1 MSENLK
7 KETTLHFLD
16 YWRVIRSRKEI
27 VLAVLFLVV
36 LTGTAYTFTLPKIY
50 AAQSRIEV
58 NNDSVDIDPFNPSP
72 MGGTT
77 RGYDPYFL
85 RTQFEI
91 IQSKPI
97 LYEVINRLNLQE
109 VWGKKGEKLLKEVAY
124 KILRSSLNVSQ
135 YRDTS
140 LIAIT
145 AQRED
150 PKEAARIA
158 NELADVYRDARLDLK
173 YKEMTRAMDAL
184 SRELEKQQEKTD
196 LAAQRVEEVR
206 QKLDIT
212 VLPNSYSGGMSENSV
227 EKLRLQQ
234 LEGDRIASRVE
245 MLVAK
250 ARYEQL
256 ESMSDADLVT
266 ASAYLT
272 QDSFVEAMRTQIKD
286 YDVALASMLENYGPN
301 YPEVKQ
307 TQAARDELVA
317 KLQRALEGIKKGTRA
332 QYIVTKSKFEALEE
346 ELRGVR
352 SSDQESQREKFVP
365 FNKAQQELELQR
377 AIMNALKSRIAQEGI
392 TLQVPRTPVEI
403 VDSAE
408 EASRPISPNLI
419 LNVLM
424 SIFIGLGSGVGLAY
438 FIEYLDTS
446 IKTADDVE
454 RWLEL
459 PVLGL
464 IPQKVRPLIEEGPD
478 SEHAEGYR
486 VLRTNMAFADAGG
499 PRKGAFAVL
508 SGGAGEGKST
518 TAFNLAYIC
527 AQQGEKVLL
536 VDADLRRPVQHT
548 ILGVSN
554 RFGLTNVLLRDV
566 PVEET
571 IKTTS
576 VPNLHFLPSG
586 RLPRTS
592 LGVLDPKRISEL
604 VFSLKLKYDI
614 IIFDTPP
621 LVGIS
626 DSAIIAKE
634 MDGILM
640 VVQYRKYPRDMIIR
654 AKQMLDTLGVPQV
667 GVVLNNINIMR
678 DDYYYYYHSYYSNYH
693 YYRSQEENPV
703 VSSGTQRPA

>member
-1 MSENLK
+1 MSENEK

-36 LTGTAYTFTLPKIY
+36 ITGTAYTFTLPKIY
-50 AAQSRIEV
+50 AAMARIEV
-58 NNDSVDIDPFNPSP
+58 NNDSVEIDPFNPAAS
-72 MGGTT
+72 GA

-97 LYEVINRLNLQE
+97 LYDVINRLNLQE
-109 VWGKKGEKLLKEVAY
+109 VWGKGGEKIPKEVAY
-124 KILRSSLNVSQ
+124 KILLSSLNVSQ
-135 YRDTS
+135 YRDTN
-140 LIAIT
+140 LIALS
-145 AQRED
+145 AKRQD

-158 NELADVYRDARLDLK
+158 NELADVYRDARLDMK

-184 SRELEKQQEKTD
+184 SRELEKQQEKVD
-196 LAAQRVEEVR
+196 FAQQRVEDLR
-206 QKLDIT
+206 QELNIT
-212 VLPNSYSGGMSENSV
+212 VLPGSYAGQSENSV

-234 LEGDRIASRVE
+234 LEGDRISARVE
-245 MLVAK
+245 MLVTK
-250 ARYEQL
+250 ARYDQL
-256 ESMSDADLVT
+256 VALEGEELLT
-266 ASAYLT
+266 ASAYISA
-272 QDSFVEAMRTQIKD
+272 DPFVEAMRTQIKD
-286 YDVALASMLENYGPN
+286 YEVALTSLLENYGPN

-307 TQAARDELVA
+307 TQAARDELVE
-317 KLQRALEGIKKGTRA
+317 KLKHALDGVKKGTQA
-332 QYIVTKSKFEALEE
+332 QYIIAKSKFEALEE
-346 ELRGVR
+346 ELRGAK
-352 SSDQESQREKFVP
+352 SSEIESQREKFVP
-365 FNKAQQELELQR
+365 FNKAQQELDIQR
-377 AIMNALKSRIAQEGI
+377 SIMNALKSRLAQEGI

-408 EASRPISPNLI
+408 ESNRPVSPNLI
-419 LNVLM
+419 MNVLL
-424 SIFIGLGSGVGLAY
+424 SIFIGLGAGVGLAY

-446 IKTADDVE
+446 LKTADDIE
-454 RWLEL
+454 RWIEL

-486 VLRTNMAFADAGG
+486 VLRTNMAFADSGSS
-499 PRKGAFAVL
+499 KGAFAVL

-604 VFSLKLKYDI
+604 VHSLKLKYDVI
-614 IIFDTPP
+614 VFDTPP

-626 DSAIIAKE
+626 DSAVIAKE
-634 MDGILM
+634 MDGVLL

-654 AKQMLDTLGVPQV
+654 AKQILDTLGVPQV

-678 DDYYYYYHSYYSNYH
+678 DDYYYYYHSYYSNY
-693 YYRSQEENPV
+693 YYRSQE
-703 VSSGTQRPA
+703 SSPAGTQGAA

>member
-1 MSENLK
+1 MSEEQK
-7 KETTLHFLD
+7 KESTLHFLD

-27 VLAVLFLVV
+27 VLAVLLLVV
-36 LTGTAYTFTLPKIY
+36 ITGTAYTFTLPKIY
-50 AAQSRIEV
+50 ASQSRIEV
-58 NNDSVDIDPFNPSP
+58 NRDNVDIDPFSP
-72 MGGTT
+72 ASQLGG
-77 RGYDPYFL
+77 GYDPYFL

-109 VWGKKGEKLLKEVAY
+109 VWGKKGEKLAKEHAY
-124 KILRSSLNVSQ
+124 KILRSSLTVGQS
-135 YRDTS
+135 RDTS
-140 LIAIT
+140 LVSIMAKR
-145 AQRED
+145 QD
-150 PKEAARIA
+150 PKEAMRIA

-173 YKEMTRAMDAL
+173 HKEMTRALDAL
-184 SRELEKQQEKTD
+184 RRELETQQEKVNVAELD
-196 LAAQRVEEVR
+196 VEKIR
-206 QKLDIT
+206 QDLDIT
-212 VLPNSYSGGMSENSV
+212 VLSEGVDAGSV

-234 LEGDRIASRVE
+234 LEGDRIAARVQ
-245 MLVAK
+245 MLVEK

-256 ESMSDADLVT
+256 EAMSNEDLLT
-266 ASAYLT
+266 ASSYLAG
-272 QDSFVEAMRTQIKD
+272 DAFVESIRTEIKNQ
-286 YDVALASMLENYGPN
+286 DVLLSSLLQNYGVN
-301 YPEVKQ
+301 HPEVKQ
-307 TQAARDELVA
+307 TKAARDDLMQKLA
-317 KLQRALEGIKKGTRA
+317 KALDGIKKGTRA
-332 QYIVTKSKFEALEE
+332 QYIVAKAKFGALEE

-352 SSDQESQREKFVP
+352 TSEQVSQREKFLP
-365 FNKAQQELELQR
+365 FNRARQKLDIQR
-377 AIMNALKSRIAQEGI
+377 SIMNALQARLAQEGI
-392 TLQVPRTPVEI
+392 TLKIPRTPVEI
-403 VDSAE
+403 IDAAE
-408 EASRPISPNLI
+408 ESTRPVSPNLI
-419 LNVLM
+419 LNVLL
-424 SIFIGLGSGVGLAY
+424 SIFVGLGSGVGLAY

-454 RWLEL
+454 RWIDL

-464 IPQKVRPLIEEGPD
+464 IPQNVRPLIEEGPD
-478 SEHAEGYR
+478 SDHAEGYR
-486 VLRTNMAFADAGG
+486 VLRTNMSFSESGIS
-499 PRKGAFAVL
+499 KGAFAVL

-518 TAFNLAYIC
+518 TAFNLAYVC

-592 LGVLDPKRISEL
+592 LGVLDPKRIGEL
-604 VFSLKLKYDI
+604 VATLKKKYDVV
-614 IIFDTPP
+614 IFDTPP
-621 LVGIS
+621 VVGIS
-626 DSAIIAKE
+626 DSSVIAKE
-634 MDGILM
+634 MDGVVL

-678 DDYYYYYHSYYSNYH
+678 DDYYYYYHSYYSNY
-693 YYRSQEENPV
+693 YYNSAESNPEK
-703 VSSGTQRPA
+703 SAT